1 MIRIGCSG
9 WQYQHWRDEFYPAE
23 LPQSRWFAHY
33 VLSFDTVEINN
44 SFYRLPEAGTF
55 AKWRDQAPRRFLYAV
70 KASRFLTHMK
80 KLKDPEEPIA
90 RFFDRAKHLGS
101 HLGPVLYQLPPHW
114 PVNLPRFEH
123 FLAELP
129 RGVRHTVEFRET
141 SWYNERVY
149 ELLRRYKVAMCL
161 HDMDGSASERI
172 LVGPFVYVR
181 FHHGTTKYGGR
192 YSDARLDDWA
202 GWLFEHAGEGFDVF
216 VYFNNDAGGH
226 APCDA
231 VRLRQ
236 RMQRRFAA

>member
-1 MIRIGCSG
+1 
-9 WQYQHWRDEFYPAE
+9 
-23 LPQSRWFAHY
+23 
-33 VLSFDTVEINN
+33 
-44 SFYRLPEAGTF
+44 
-55 AKWRDQAPRRFLYAV
+55 
-70 KASRFLTHMK
+70 MK

-90 RFFDRAKHLGS
+90 RFFDRAKHLRA

-114 PVNLPRFEH
+114 PIDLPRFEH
-123 FLAELP
+123 FLAALP

-141 SWYNERVY
+141 SWYDERVY

-161 HDMDGSASERI
+161 HDMNGSASERI

-181 FHHGTTKYGGR
+181 FHHGTNKYGGR

-202 GWLFEHAGEGFDVF
+202 EWLSAHAGEGLDVF
-216 VYFNNDAGGH
+216 AYFNNDACGH
-226 APCDA
+226 ATRDA